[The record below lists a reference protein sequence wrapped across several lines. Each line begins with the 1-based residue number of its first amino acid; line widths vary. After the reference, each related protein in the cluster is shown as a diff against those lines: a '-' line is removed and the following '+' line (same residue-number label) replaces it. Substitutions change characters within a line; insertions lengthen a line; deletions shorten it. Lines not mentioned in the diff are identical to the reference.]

1 MLRPCKAPQACPNS
15 AGNLVVP
22 LTRSKFPAG
31 LPDMTSSPRWLILSL
46 GALLSATQATAA
58 PPTVD
63 PSDIAQ
69 RQVSLAGLDLS
80 SPDGIAR
87 ARQRISLAARQ
98 LCWGFGDSR
107 KADDH
112 ENIRRCYDQALAN
125 ALQQLDRRLELLSSR
140 VP

>member
-1 MLRPCKAPQACPNS
+1 MVLSTRQAM
-15 AGNLVVP
+15 ADP
-22 LTRSKFPAG
+22 L
-31 LPDMTSSPRWLILSL
+31 
-46 GALLSATQATAA
+46 
-58 PPTVD
+58 TVD

-80 SPDGIAR
+80 NPQGIAV
-87 ARQRISLAARQ
+87 ARKRISLAARQ

-112 ENIRRCYDQALAN
+112 ENIRRCYDQAVAN
-125 ALQQLDRRLELLSSR
+125 ALQQLDRRLQLLSR